1 MFDYECRPE
10 TLVVLRRAKGA
21 CQPLSWDDMTEEWKR
36 NGTTPRVEGWGD
48 ESPEELER
56 MNAEWRQAENA
67 PLPFIPTPQTSVAS
81 SVIDEDL
88 ILFENA
94 EIPAESENPKGA
106 LLMDGPLSLGEK
118 DTVSQTPVLHPA
130 PLDFSLMEQALL
142 GLQLQLKQ
150 LSEAFTSTLSTP
162 AAPTTTSKP
171 PRHRKKSGS
180 GRFIRSGIPSNT
192 PGEKFSSQWKKATG
206 NSYSRVSTGMP
217 APVSEPSRPTRP
229 IKQPS
234 GGMVR
239 SVVILPTTS
248 ASSTSS
254 PSGLRR

>member
-21 CQPLSWDDMTEEWKR
+21 CQPLSWDDMTEAWKR
-36 NGTTPRVEGWGD
+36 NGTVPRVEGWGD
-48 ESPEELER
+48 ETPEELER

-67 PLPFIPTPQTSVAS
+67 PLPFIPTPQASVAS
-81 SVIDEDL
+81 SVIDEEI

-94 EIPAESENPKGA
+94 EIPAESENPNGA
-106 LLMDGPLSLGEK
+106 LRMDGPLLPGEK
-118 DTVSQTPVLHPA
+118 DTASRIPAPHPA

-150 LSEAFTSTLSTP
+150 LSEAFTSTLSIP
-162 AAPTTTSKP
+162 AAPTKTSKP
-171 PRHRKKSGS
+171 PRHRKRSGS
-180 GRFIRSGIPSNT
+180 GRFIKSGTPSST
-192 PGEKFSSQWKKATG
+192 PDARFSSQWKKATG
-206 NSYSRVSTGMP
+206 SSYSRVSTGMP
-217 APVSEPSRPTRP
+217 AQVSEPSRPTRP
-229 IKQPS
+229 TKQPS

-254 PSGLRR
+254 PSALKR